1 MSGRRPKRRSGR
13 GQPSCAALPAVLGL
27 LCLTSAAAA
36 EPTRPAGA
44 CSQPLWG
51 CQPQASER
59 ERSITAP
66 GPAPAR
72 YAALLSA
79 ARAAAGTM
87 RPGMSGDFAA
97 AERLLTEAAQ
107 LLPET
112 PDAHSLLGQL
122 HLEQGQLEKA
132 AAALHRAEELAQRS
146 AAGDQLAPLERSDPQ
161 LALALGLYSAL
172 SGDLGG
178 ALDRYLRLLRL
189 GVPTHRLLYRTGDVL
204 MALGRLDEATAL
216 LERAC
221 MQLPRPADV
230 PSIDVPRACS
240 SYLVA
245 LDRSERARAAAAL
258 RRVRML
264 DRDQRGLRYRDFLTD
279 WEREYH
285 QALLLPPSCERL
297 QALSRYLAG
306 ARSAA
311 PLSYIRRAETH
322 LRALAALGCSPS

>member
-1 MSGRRPKRRSGR
+1 MSGRRPKRRSGL
-13 GQPSCAALPAVLGL
+13 GQPFCAALPAVLAL
-27 LCLTSAAAA
+27 LSLKSAAA
-36 EPTRPAGA
+36 EPTRPAGV
-44 CSQPLWG
+44 CPQPLWG

-59 ERSITAP
+59 ERGVTLP
-66 GPAPAR
+66 GPSPAR

-79 ARAAAGTM
+79 ARAAAGTL

-97 AERLLTEAAQ
+97 AERLLAEAAR
-107 LLPET
+107 LLPDT

-132 AAALHRAEELAQRS
+132 AAALHRAEALAEQN
-146 AAGDQLAPLERSDPQ
+146 AAGERPAPLERSDPQ
-161 LALALGLYSAL
+161 LALALGLLSAL

-178 ALDRYLRLLRL
+178 ALERYLRLLRL
-189 GVPTHRLLYRTGDVL
+189 GVPNHRLLYRTGDVL

-221 MQLPRPADV
+221 LQLQRPPEV

-245 LDRSERARAAAAL
+245 LDRGERARAAAAL

-264 DRDQRGLRYRDFLTD
+264 DRDLRGLRYRDFLTD

-285 QALLLPPSCERL
+285 LALLLPPSCERL

-306 ARSAA
+306 GRSAA
-311 PLSYIRRAETH
+311 PLSYLRRAETH
-322 LRALAALGCSPS
+322 LRALATLGCSPS